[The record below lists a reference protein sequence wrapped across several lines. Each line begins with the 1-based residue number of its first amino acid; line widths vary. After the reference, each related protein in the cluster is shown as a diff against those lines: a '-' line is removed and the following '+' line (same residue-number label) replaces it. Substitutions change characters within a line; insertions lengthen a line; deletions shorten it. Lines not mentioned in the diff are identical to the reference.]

1 MDTTNCDVVIVGGGI
16 AGCAAAI
23 RLARAGYAV
32 TLLEKEAVYLD
43 RVRGECM
50 VHWGYEQAIAMGIGD
65 VLGDTPG
72 ASFVTRLMA
81 YDETLPLEVAQAR
94 AVSMAGIVEGV
105 PGLFCAGHVDM
116 RERLAA
122 EAVLAGAT
130 VLRGV
135 EHVEVELGER
145 PRVSFEHAGGK
156 HQLSAS
162 LVLVADGKNSRI
174 RKALGIELFTS
185 SPRACLAGML
195 IDDGGI
201 WDRAETTQSVFGENL
216 IYIMPRNDNLSR
228 LYVTRTVDN
237 PNRFTG
243 PGKEQRLLDCLNV
256 EGLPFGKE
264 LSQAKPAGPCSSFIT
279 DDSWTS
285 QPYAEGVV
293 LIGDTA
299 GWSNPVTGQGLA
311 IAMRDARI
319 VTDLFLEA
327 NGAWTMAHARN
338 YAEER
343 SERMRRLRHASAL
356 IDLLMAH
363 GQNNR
368 AVRRKTMLKRMHS
381 NPVLGKALEACHLG
395 PWNVPENAFTP
406 SNLVELAM
414 A

>member
-1 MDTTNCDVVIVGGGI
+1 VKPQYDVIIIGGGI
-16 AGCAAAI
+16 AGSAAAI

-32 TLLEKEAVYLD
+32 AVLEKEAEYID

-65 VLGDTPG
+65 ILGNTPG

-94 AVSMAGIVEGV
+94 AHSMAGLVEGI

-116 RERLAA
+116 REQLSA
-122 EAVLAGAT
+122 EADRAGAT
-130 VLRGV
+130 FLRDV
-135 EHVEVELGER
+135 DHVDVQPGER
-145 PRVSFEHAGGK
+145 PKVSFEHDGGK
-156 HQLSAS
+156 HQLSAN

-174 RKALGIELFTS
+174 RKSLGITLHTS
-185 SPRACLAGML
+185 GPRACLAGML
-195 IDDGGI
+195 IDDGGL

-216 IYIMPRNDNLSR
+216 IYVMPRGDNLSR
-228 LYVTRTVDN
+228 IYITRTMDN

-243 PGKEQRLLDCLNV
+243 EGKEQRMLDCLNV

-264 LSQAKPAGPCSSFIT
+264 MSQAKPAGPCGSFIV
-279 DDSWTS
+279 DDSWTG

-293 LIGDTA
+293 LMGDTA

-319 VTDLFLEA
+319 ITDLFLEGD
-327 NGAWTMAHARN
+327 GAWTTAQSRH
-338 YAEER
+338 YADER

-356 IDLLMAH
+356 IDLVMAH
-363 GQNNR
+363 GQSDR
-368 AVRRKTMLKRMHS
+368 AARRKVMFKRMHG
-381 NPVLGKALEACHLG
+381 NPMLGKALEACHLG
-395 PWNVPENAFTP
+395 PWNVPEAAFTP
-406 SNLVELAM
+406 SHLVELVM
-414 A
+414 G